1 MEHIIDA
8 TNQRLGRLATQIA
21 GLLQGK
27 TTPQYDPR
35 LSGINR
41 IVIKNASQLAV
52 SGKKDTQKVYYR
64 HTGYMGH
71 LYEETFEQAFTK
83 SPEEVL
89 RRAVYNMLP
98 KNRLRAK
105 RLKRLHIER

>member
-8 TNQRLGRLATQIA
+8 SNQKLGRLASRISVV
-21 GLLQGK
+21 LQGK
-27 TTPQYDPR
+27 ISASYEPR
-35 LSGINR
+35 LSGSERVIVKNAGR
-41 IVIKNASQLAV
+41 IVVTGRKSKN
-52 SGKKDTQKVYYR
+52 KIYYR

-71 LYEETFEQAFTK
+71 LKEKTFREAFEQ
-83 SPEEVL
+83 SPEQVL

-105 RLKRLHIER
+105 RLRRLVIER